1 MQQWGFLVI
10 SLLYCFKVSN
20 ATPVENSIPF
30 SKARELILTN
40 NASLKACGTDSKAAQ
55 AGMQQAGV
63 LPNPSIGVDLDRFGA
78 NEIEFSVE
86 QTFEL
91 GGKRQL
97 RKESAQREIDA
108 TENNRK
114 IGQLGLE
121 AEIVRRF
128 IPIAITTSKLS
139 VLDSII
145 ATAEA
150 TKEQIRKRVDAGASK
165 RTDLIR
171 AEIDVEQYLLERN
184 QLVRELSGARKKFAA
199 LGGEQDSILLYVSGL
214 LSSQTDLPILDNLR
228 KAIATSPQISAI
240 DIDKLRLTTQQKQLR
255 AEIVPDLNVS
265 AGILRDNVDNA
276 FSPLV
281 GVTMNLPL
289 FNSNTAAQQQLQLQR
304 QAIDERKTG
313 NLRVIDAEV
322 EDLHSRLLEMDK
334 KANTLK
340 NSTLPKAENVY
351 SMLQEYYNAGS
362 VGLLDLT
369 AIRTEI
375 LKLRMELID
384 IEEQWA
390 QGLVDLMQ
398 LTSLQI
404 SIVK

>member
-10 SLLYCFKVSN
+10 SLLCSYAITS
-20 ATPVENSIPF
+20 AAPEEDSISF
-30 SKARELILTN
+30 SKARELILIN
-40 NASLKACGTDSKAAQ
+40 NSSLKAYGTDSQAAQ
-55 AGMQQAGV
+55 AGLNQAGV
-63 LPNPSIGVDLDRFGA
+63 LPNPSVGVALERLGA
-78 NEIEFSVE
+78 NEIELSVE

-114 IGQLGLE
+114 SGQLELE
-121 AEIVRRF
+121 VEIVRRF
-128 IPIAITTSKLS
+128 IPIAITSSKLL
-139 VLDSII
+139 VMDSII
-145 ATAEA
+145 STVEA

-184 QLVRELSGARKKFAA
+184 ELVRELYGARKKFAA
-199 LGGEQDSILLYVSGL
+199 LGGEKDSILMNVSGSL
-214 LSSQTDLPILDNLR
+214 FNQTDLPTLDSLR
-228 KAIATSPQISAI
+228 KAITTSPQISAI

-255 AEIVPDLNVS
+255 AEVVPDLNLT

-276 FSPLV
+276 LSPVL

-289 FNSNTAAQQQLQLQR
+289 FNSNTAAQQQIQLQR
-304 QAIDERKTG
+304 KAIEERKTG

-322 EDLHSRLLEMDK
+322 EDLYGRLLEMDK
-334 KANTLK
+334 KSITLK
-340 NSTLPKAENVY
+340 TGTLPKAETVY

-384 IEEQWA
+384 IEAQRA

-404 SIVK
+404 TIIK